1 VSLESV
7 RADLAVRAPDLPII
21 EVEASTATVLEAA
34 AALGVEPARIAK
46 TLAVRAG
53 GLTFLLV
60 TRGDARLDNRKTKD
74 RFGARP
80 RMLVAGET
88 LALTG
93 HPVGGVCP
101 FGLATP
107 LRVYCDVS
115 LRDFDLV
122 YPAAGSLTS
131 SVEVSP
137 ARLAELV
144 SSGWVDVCRIPDG
157 GSCVEG
163 GMDQE
168 KKSSEPPGSGDTIE
182 DAAREAADEMENRT
196 DGAGHA
202 GVGDGG

>member
-7 RADLAVRAPDLPII
+7 RADLAARAPDLSII
-21 EVEASTATVLEAA
+21 EVEESTATVADAA
-34 AALGVEPARIAK
+34 KALGVEPARIAK

-53 GLTFLLV
+53 HLTFLLV
-60 TRGDARLDNRKTKD
+60 ARGDARLDNRKCKD

-80 RMLVAGET
+80 RMLGAEET

-107 LRVYCDVS
+107 LPIYLDVS
-115 LRDFDLV
+115 LRDFDIV

-131 SVEVSP
+131 SVLVSP
-137 ARLAELV
+137 ARLADLV
-144 SSGWVDVCRIPDG
+144 SSGWVDLCRIPE
-157 GSCVEG
+157 GSGVAA

-168 KKSSEPPGSGDTIE
+168 KKPETEPPGSGDSIE
-182 DAAREAADEMENRT
+182 DAAREAAAEMENRP

-202 GVGDGG
+202 GTGDGG